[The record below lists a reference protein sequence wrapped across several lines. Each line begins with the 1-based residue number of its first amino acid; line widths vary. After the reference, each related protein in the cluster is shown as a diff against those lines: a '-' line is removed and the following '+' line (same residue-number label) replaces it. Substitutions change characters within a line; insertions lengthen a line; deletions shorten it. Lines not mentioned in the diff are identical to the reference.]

1 MKNSKCLLLAV
12 LIFLINSISFSAT
25 PDTTSIIDNIY
36 NYEFFKA
43 KDRLSKLNGND
54 FLVRETLDLE
64 IKWWMSLEKGNQ
76 NQFSDFLATLNQM
89 ENADKNQ
96 LSDIILL
103 TYRMR
108 YYASNNRYLKIPF
121 LFMKIQNQI
130 SKVDIDQ
137 IRQSGNEN
145 WEIFTLYKSFLDLI
159 QKSYFTDI
167 FLRDRSGEEQLIENI
182 EKIVHTGS
190 PSNRTLGT
198 YFLMKYYSDIGK
210 DRPKAIDY
218 LTILH
223 KQYPNNLIFTQL
235 LTN

>member
-1 MKNSKCLLLAV
+1 MKNSKCLLLSV
-12 LIFLINSISFSAT
+12 LTFLIIPVSYSAT

-43 KDRLSKLNGND
+43 KDRLSKLSGND
-54 FLVRETLDLE
+54 FLVREALDLE
-64 IKWWMSLEKGNQ
+64 IKWWMSLENGNQ
-76 NQFSDFLATLNQM
+76 NQFSDFLTTLNQM

-121 LFMKIQNQI
+121 LFVKIQNQI

-137 IRQSGNEN
+137 VRMSGNEN
-145 WEIFTLYKSFLDLI
+145 WELFTLYKSFLALI
-159 QKSYFTDI
+159 QKSYFTNI
-167 FLRDRSGEEQLIENI
+167 FSRDHSGEEQLIENI
-182 EKIVHTGS
+182 ERIAHNGS

-198 YFLMKYYSDIGK
+198 YFLMKYYLEIGK
-210 DRPKAIDY
+210 DRLKAIDY
-218 LTILH
+218 LTVLH